1 MAKEIYSIPGGSES
15 GGRLGAYGIIKSE
28 PVAEI
33 YVTLKNSAGGGES
46 DSWFKTGMPTLAVEV
61 GRYTGIPYM

>member
-1 MAKEIYSIPGGSES
+1 M
-15 GGRLGAYGIIKSE
+15 GAYGIIKSE

-33 YVTLKNSAGGGES
+33 YVTLKNSAGGEES

-61 GRYTGIPYM
+61 GRYTAIPYI